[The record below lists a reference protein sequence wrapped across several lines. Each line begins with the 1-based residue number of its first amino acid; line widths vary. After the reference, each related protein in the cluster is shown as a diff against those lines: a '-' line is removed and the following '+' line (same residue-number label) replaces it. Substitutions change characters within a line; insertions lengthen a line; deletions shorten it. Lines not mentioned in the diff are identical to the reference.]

1 MEELILVGGGLAN
14 GLLAHRL
21 AVLRPALRFRL
32 LEAGPTLGGNH
43 TWSFHGSD
51 VTDDQRKWLTPL
63 CAGSWTGHHILF
75 PASARVLGGSY
86 HSIRSGDFHRLLMQ
100 QLGDRVRLN
109 TPVAEVAADSVRL
122 ASGERLEAR
131 TVIDGRGRFVS
142 PAAGF
147 QKFLGQD
154 LILEAPHGLTRPV
167 LMDASVEQL
176 DGFRFVYALP
186 WDARRVLIEDTTYS
200 DSPALDPAALR
211 QRIADWARAR
221 GWSIAAVERE
231 ELAALPIPL
240 GGQAPRLTLPTL
252 GVSAGFFHATTG
264 YSLPWAASLAD
275 TLASLPTLDP
285 ASLTARLN
293 RLAQSHWRSQG
304 FYRLLNRMLFGALP
318 PNERVRI
325 FSAFYEHPEALVAR
339 FYAGRLT
346 LADKLAVFRRG
357 AGSVPTLK
365 ALGAAVGR

>member
-21 AVLRPALRFRL
+21 AARRPQLRFLL

-51 VTDDQRKWLTPL
+51 VTDDQRRWLLPF
-63 CAGSWTGHHILF
+63 CAGNWIGHDILF
-75 PASARVLGGSY
+75 PGSERVLGGSY
-86 HSIRSGDFHRLLMQ
+86 HSIRSADFHRLLMQ
-100 QLGDRVRLN
+100 QLGDRVRLH

-122 ASGERLEAR
+122 ASGERLEAGV
-131 TVIDGRGRFVS
+131 VIDGRGRFES
-142 PAAGF
+142 PGAGY

-154 LILEAPHGLTRPV
+154 LLLDAPHGLTRPV

-200 DSPALDPAALR
+200 DSPALDPVALR
-211 QRIADWARAR
+211 GRISDWARAR
-221 GWSIAAVERE
+221 GWSIAEVERE
-231 ELAALPIPL
+231 EMAALPIPL

-252 GVSAGFFHATTG
+252 GVSGGFFHATTG
-264 YSLPWAASLAD
+264 YSLPWAAALAD
-275 TLASLPTLDP
+275 TIAALPTLEP

-293 RLAQSHWRSQG
+293 RLARSHWRGQG

-318 PNERVRI
+318 PEERVRI

-346 LADKLAVFRRG
+346 LADKLAVMRRG
-357 AGSVPTLK
+357 ARTVPTLN
-365 ALGAAVGR
+365 ALGAAMGR